1 MREPL
6 IDGESRYIQE
16 KKMKLLVVG
25 YETEDLGGEQDK
37 FGNKTP
43 GSLLVLLL

>member
-16 KKMKLLVVG
+16 EKMKLLVVG
-25 YETEDLGGEQDK
+25 YETEDLGG
-37 FGNKTP
+37 NKISLETRRP
-43 GSLLVLLL
+43 GLY